1 MLVILC
7 KLSHKHRYHNLT
19 SHRIMR
25 PNRPHMVFTLED
37 SIVVGGD
44 FYCPSTFD
52 QSLAAGLQEHLFGRA
67 STNTAHLAS
76 ETILYRTICYY
87 QHLLEMRDT
96 HRQLECKSIIPSGPA
111 EILTTI
117 QQTCLTQQTWQH
129 WSPCVWILVS
139 LNHKRLQTWM
149 TR

>member
-1 MLVILC
+1 VILC
-7 KLSHKHRYHNLT
+7 KPLHKHKNHNLK

-37 SIVVGGD
+37 SILVGGH

-52 QSLAAGLQEHLFGRA
+52 LSLAAGLQEHLFGRS
-67 STNTAHLAS
+67 STNAAHLAS
-76 ETILYRTICYY
+76 ETILYRTIRYY
-87 QHLLEMRDT
+87 QHLLEMRDI
-96 HRQLECKSIIPSGPA
+96 HGRLECMSITFLTPA

-129 WSPCVWILVS
+129 WSPCAWILVS
-139 LNHKRLQTWM
+139 LNHKRPPMQT